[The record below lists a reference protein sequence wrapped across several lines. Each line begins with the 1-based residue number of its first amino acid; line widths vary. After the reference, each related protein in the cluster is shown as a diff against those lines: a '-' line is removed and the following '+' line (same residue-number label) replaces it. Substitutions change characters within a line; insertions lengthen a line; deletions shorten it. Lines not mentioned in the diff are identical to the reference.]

1 MVEDETQAMM
11 QSIQPS
17 DFTERFNR
25 QPFITID
32 DLTRLANELQIGLS
46 KLGEY
51 KYPLGVR
58 KGVRK
63 MKNERESMNIK
74 AVGRMYFL
82 DIKETKD
89 GNPYLVITESRSKK
103 DSEERE
109 RSSILVFQENAKEF
123 AEGVASMVSKI
134 SS

>member
-1 MVEDETQAMM
+1 M
-11 QSIQPS
+11 QPIQPS
-17 DFTERFNR
+17 YEARRTTR
-25 QPFITID
+25 QPFLTID

-58 KGVRK
+58 KGVRI

-89 GNPYLVITESRSKK
+89 GKPYLVITESRSKK

-109 RSSILVFQENAKEF
+109 RSSIVIFQENVKEF